1 MKKIILFITI
11 VFFLIHMSVS
21 AAELEISPATVEI
34 DLIGGD
40 SVQINISINWSG
52 SHSASCELTTNI
64 TPDGEGINI
73 TYSKNNFTMAPGSEN
88 KIIMYINTSMA
99 LMPGIYIITTN
110 VFAET
115 EEQEPSG
122 NGDDAYV
129 PWEDVIPPPGPDVP
143 DEPDDEEPDDD
154 EEIDEDEDDDD
165 DDEGTTDKDEDIPLY
180 TFWILGII
188 LFVIMLLYLINR
200 KKKRMVEKPGEKR
213 K

>member
-1 MKKIILFITI
+1 MKKVILFITI

-34 DLIGGD
+34 DLVGGD
-40 SVQINISINWSG
+40 SVQVNISINWSG

-88 KIIMYINTSMA
+88 KIIMYVNTSMA

-110 VFAET
+110 VFTET

-122 NGDDAYV
+122 NGDDTYV

-154 EEIDEDEDDDD
+154 EEIDDEIVDGDDGEEDK
-165 DDEGTTDKDEDIPLY
+165 DDEPLSI
-180 TFWILGII
+180 FWILGII